1 MKIIIFDSSTLIN
14 FALNGTLDILISLKK
29 IFKGKFVITQQVK
42 YEVIDR
48 PRQIK
53 KFELGALKMKQLLD
67 LKVIET
73 PDATGISAQEIDQK
87 IKEIITAANHAFSF
101 KGQWMEI
108 IHKGEASCIAL
119 SLLAS
124 KKGIANAL
132 AIDERTTRMLC
143 EKPENLHR
151 LFEAKMHT
159 KIMHKEEA
167 TEPWREIKIFRSVEL
182 LYIAYRK
189 NLVNIQD
196 PLLLEAL
203 LYGAK
208 FKGCAITEEEIRE
221 ILRMR

>member
-14 FALNGTLDILISLKK
+14 FALNGILDILVNLKK
-29 IFKGKFVITQQVK
+29 IFKGKFIITHQVK

-53 KFELGALKMKQLLD
+53 KFELGALKIKQLLD
-67 LKVIET
+67 SGVIET
-73 PDATGISAQEIDQK
+73 PEALGISTQEIEQK
-87 IKEIITAANHAFSF
+87 IKEITSITNYTFSF
-101 KGQWMEI
+101 EGQWMEI

-124 KKGIANAL
+124 RKGIDNAI

-143 EKPENLHR
+143 EKPENLHQ
-151 LFEAKMHT
+151 LFEAKMHA
-159 KIMHKEEA
+159 KIAHKD
-167 TEPWREIKIFRSVEL
+167 TPNPWKEIKIFRSAEL
-182 LYIAYRK
+182 LYIAYKK
-189 NLVNIQD
+189 NLINIQD

-208 FKGCAITEEEIRE
+208 FKGCAITENEIRE
-221 ILRMR
+221 IKRM